1 MDNRRKLE
9 RKRTGAYVAVFDTRT
24 NASLG
29 CLVDITTAGFRLL
42 STKPLPADRLY
53 SVRLE
58 IPAPVAGSK
67 MIALETKCVWCRK
80 NQETNLFDVGFIIRA
95 LSEDNLHRLE
105 LWMEHPSF
113 HKSGST
119 VAKPQG

>member
-24 NASLG
+24 NTSLG

-42 STKPLPADRLY
+42 STKPLSIDRLY

-58 IPAPVAGSK
+58 IPAPIAGSR
-67 MIALETKCVWCRK
+67 MIALETKSVWCRK

-113 HKSGST
+113 NKSGST
-119 VAKPQG
+119 AAKPQG